1 MLAYTIRRV
10 GLALSLLWAVSVVSF
25 VGFGLSFDP
34 LYEFNICGVQCRPQK
49 EALAAKFHLHDP
61 IMQRYW
67 LWLSG
72 LFHHGFG
79 DRVLPSFRIPGI
91 SIDPLVFRALAVS
104 AQLMATALVLTLVF
118 SVVIG
123 VTSARR
129 AGTPPDVVMRLLAYV
144 SWAMPTFLTG
154 IVLWRLLGG
163 TGWFILGSPGGGFT
177 HWVRTMAL
185 PAVTLSLGLIGAY
198 SRYIR
203 TATLTELGQP
213 YAVVARSKG
222 LTENRVAYRHALR
235 NALVPFVGV
244 VSLDIT
250 AIVGA
255 SLATDFVFRMG
266 GLSFLFLD
274 SLTQAEPF
282 VMTAI
287 VVVIAAVVA
296 AFELFGDLA
305 LGWLDPRLRIGPSA

>member
-1 MLAYTIRRV
+1 MIAYTLRRV
-10 GLALSLLWAVSVVSF
+10 LLALSLVWAVSLVAF

-34 LYEFNICGVQCRPQK
+34 LYSFNLCGEQCRPQK
-49 EALAAKFHLHDP
+49 EALARQFHLHAP
-61 IMQRYW
+61 IMDRYW

-72 LFHHGFG
+72 LFRHGFG
-79 DRVLPSFRIPGI
+79 QRVLPSFRIPGMEI
-91 SIDPLVFRALAVS
+91 GPAVFRALGVS

-129 AGTPPDVVMRLLAYV
+129 PGTPPDVVLRLLAYV

-163 TGWFILGSPGGGFT
+163 TGWFFLGSPGGGFT
-177 HWVRTMAL
+177 HWLRTMTL

-203 TATLTELGQP
+203 TATLTELRQP

-244 VSLDIT
+244 LSLDIT

-255 SLATDFVFRMG
+255 SLAADFVFRMG
-266 GLSFLFLD
+266 GLAFLFLD
-274 SLTQAEPF
+274 SLSDADPF
-282 VMTAI
+282 AMTA
-287 VVVIAAVVA
+287 VVVIVGAVVA
-296 AFELFGDLA
+296 IFELFGDLA
-305 LGWLDPRLRIGPSA
+305 LGWLDPRLRIGTSA